1 MAGESFFSNSFLLR
15 GKALNAQRFKSSRIM
30 SSVVFISL
38 CLRLD
43 LSYESSRGSFAI
55 VSLLPLSL
63 SFTGVSSSV
72 CFFVALL
79 LLQNVSFA
87 KKFSTRILSGTKSFD
102 SVGLVEFSSR
112 LDFERA
118 KG

>member
-15 GKALNAQRFKSSRIM
+15 GKALNALRFISSRII
-30 SSVVFISL
+30 SSVVFMSL
-38 CLRLD
+38 CFRLHR
-43 LSYESSRGSFAI
+43 SCERSKGSFAI

-63 SFTGVSSSV
+63 SLTGVSSSV

-79 LLQNVSFA
+79 LLQKVSLA
-87 KKFSTRILSGTKSFD
+87 KKFSTRIFSGTNSLD
-102 SVGLVEFSSR
+102 SVGLVEVSGR